1 MIEVNVFLPSPRSK
15 DPMTVRNPLSPLPQ
29 PAVGTAG
36 EPSSDVTAVLPDIPD
51 RPELPHQSGYEGRL
65 PRRVPARRIRRI
77 LCLLPLLLVT
87 VVAVRHR
94 AVLAEGFGHL
104 GSAEWPWLL
113 AAVATT
119 CLTWV
124 AAACTR
130 QGAVVEPLP
139 KRRLLATQFA
149 AGAANHLLPTGLG
162 ASAVNLRFMTVCG
175 LPLARSSAA
184 LALYLLA
191 EAVGR
196 LTLLAA
202 LLIAFP
208 DALRIGAL
216 LPDGATVWL
225 LLAVA
230 AVLLVAAAT
239 LTLVRRL
246 RTAVAS
252 FLRTALGEARSVHT
266 RPSRALAL
274 WGGSLA
280 FPALQAAG
288 LAAVGQALGLSVPP
302 LHTAVAYLAATVAVA
317 LVPTP
322 GGLGSVEAALVVAL
336 VAAGGPAAVATAVVL
351 AYRIITVWLP
361 LLPGAL
367 TLGALVRW
375 KVI

>member
-1 MIEVNVFLPSPRSK
+1 M
-15 DPMTVRNPLSPLPQ
+15 
-29 PAVGTAG
+29 
-36 EPSSDVTAVLPDIPD
+36 
-51 RPELPHQSGYEGRL
+51 
-65 PRRVPARRIRRI
+65 
-77 LCLLPLLLVT
+77 
-87 VVAVRHR
+87 VAVQHR
-94 AVLAEGFGHL
+94 SVLVEGFGHL
-104 GSAEWPWLL
+104 TTAEWPWLL
-113 AAVATT
+113 VAAGAT

-130 QGAVVEPLP
+130 QGAVVERLP
-139 KRRLLATQFA
+139 QRRLLATQFA

-191 EAVGR
+191 ESVGR
-196 LTLLAA
+196 LALLGA

-208 DALRIGAL
+208 GALRLGTL
-216 LPDGATVWL
+216 LPEAAVGPLLLVVATVPV
-225 LLAVA
+225 VA
-230 AVLLVAAAT
+230 ACVLF
-239 LTLVRRL
+239 LVRRL
-246 RTAVAS
+246 RTAVVS
-252 FLRTALGEARSVHT
+252 FLRTALGEARAVHT

-274 WGGSLA
+274 WGGALA

-288 LAAVGQALGLSVPP
+288 LVLVGRALGLAVPAG
-302 LHTAVAYLAATVAVA
+302 HMAVAYLAATVAVA

-336 VAAGGPAAVATAVVL
+336 VAVGGPAAVATAVVL

-361 LLPGAL
+361 LAPGAL
-367 TLGALVRW
+367 TLAALVRL

>member
-1 MIEVNVFLPSPRSK
+1 M
-15 DPMTVRNPLSPLPQ
+15 
-29 PAVGTAG
+29 
-36 EPSSDVTAVLPDIPD
+36 TAV
-51 RPELPHQSGYEGRL
+51 RL
-65 PRRVPARRIRRI
+65 PEKPLARRLPVRRL
-77 LCLLPLLLVT
+77 LCVLPLLLVT
-87 VVAVRHR
+87 VVAVQHR
-94 AVLAEGFGHL
+94 SVLVEGFGHL
-104 GSAEWPWLL
+104 TTAEWPWLL
-113 AAVATT
+113 VAAGAT

-130 QGAVVEPLP
+130 QGAVVERLP
-139 KRRLLATQFA
+139 PRRLLATQFA

-191 EAVGR
+191 ESVGR
-196 LTLLAA
+196 LALLGA

-208 DALRIGAL
+208 GALRLGTL
-216 LPDGATVWL
+216 LPGAAVGPLLLVVATVPV
-225 LLAVA
+225 VA
-230 AVLLVAAAT
+230 ACVLL
-239 LTLVRRL
+239 LVRRL
-246 RTAVAS
+246 RTAVVS
-252 FLRTALGEARSVHT
+252 FLRTALGEARAVHT

-274 WGGSLA
+274 WGGALA

-288 LAAVGQALGLSVPP
+288 LVLVGRALGLAVPAG
-302 LHTAVAYLAATVAVA
+302 HMAVAYLAATVAVA

-336 VAAGGPAAVATAVVL
+336 VAVGGPAAVATAVVL

-361 LLPGAL
+361 LAPGAL
-367 TLGALVRW
+367 TLAALVRL

>member
-1 MIEVNVFLPSPRSK
+1 
-15 DPMTVRNPLSPLPQ
+15 MTGRKPEAPFPQ
-29 PAVGTAG
+29 PAVGAVRKASAT
-36 EPSSDVTAVLPDIPD
+36 VTAVQLSDPL
-51 RPELPHQSGYEGRL
+51 RGRL
-65 PRRVPARRIRRI
+65 PRRVPVRQL
-77 LCLLPLLLVT
+77 LCLLPLVLVA

-94 AVLAEGFGHL
+94 AVLAEGFAHL

-113 AAVATT
+113 AAAGAT

-124 AAACTR
+124 AAACCR
-130 QGAVVEPLP
+130 QGAVLERLP
-139 KRRLLATQFA
+139 SARLLATQFA

-191 EAVGR
+191 ESVGR
-196 LTLLAA
+196 LALLAA
-202 LLIAFP
+202 LLLAFP
-208 DALRIGAL
+208 DALRLGSL
-216 LPDGATVWL
+216 LPEGAAVGPL

-230 AVLLVAAAT
+230 AAVLLPAGVLA
-239 LTLVRRL
+239 LIRRVR
-246 RTAVAS
+246 TSVVS
-252 FLRTALGEARSVHT
+252 FLRTAFGEARSVHS
-266 RPSRALAL
+266 RGSRALAL
-274 WGGSLA
+274 WGGAFA

-288 LAAVGQALGLSVPP
+288 LVAVGEALGLDVPP
-302 LHTAVAYLAATVAVA
+302 LHVAVAYLAATVAVA
-317 LVPTP
+317 LIPTP
-322 GGLGSVEAALVVAL
+322 GGLGSVEAALIVAL

-361 LLPGAL
+361 MVPGAL

>member
-1 MIEVNVFLPSPRSK
+1 M
-15 DPMTVRNPLSPLPQ
+15 
-29 PAVGTAG
+29 
-36 EPSSDVTAVLPDIPD
+36 TAVQL
-51 RPELPHQSGYEGRL
+51 PELRPGRL
-65 PRRVPARRIRRI
+65 PRRVPVRRLRQI

-87 VVAVRHR
+87 VVAVQHR
-94 AVLAEGFGHL
+94 SVLAEGFAHL

-113 AAVATT
+113 AAMGAT

-130 QGAVVEPLP
+130 QGAVVERLP
-139 KRRLLATQFA
+139 RRRLLATQFA

-191 EAVGR
+191 ESIGR
-196 LTLLAA
+196 VA
-202 LLIAFP
+202 LLGILLVAFP
-208 DALRIGAL
+208 DALRLGTLVPQTAFG
-216 LPDGATVWL
+216 P
-225 LLAVA
+225 LLAGAGVVFVIAVA
-230 AVLLVAAAT
+230 VPA
-239 LTLVRRL
+239 LVRRV
-246 RTAVAS
+246 RSAVLS

-266 RPSRALAL
+266 RPARALAL
-274 WGGSLA
+274 WGGSFA
-280 FPALQAAG
+280 FPALQATVLVLVGRAMG
-288 LAAVGQALGLSVPP
+288 LDVPP
-302 LHTAVAYLAATVAVA
+302 AHMAVAYLAATVAVA

-322 GGLGSVEAALVVAL
+322 GGIGSVEAALVVAL

-351 AYRIITVWLP
+351 AFRVITVWLP

-367 TLGALVRW
+367 TLAALVRL